1 MLEFNNIQK
10 ESEIGQDKLTESM
23 QNKNNS
29 SQIYKKKNKWILLIF
44 KNSFIIFSLK
54 YPNTIDMI

>member
-29 SQIYKKKNKWILLIF
+29 SQIYKKKNKWILLIYR
-44 KNSFIIFSLK
+44 NSFIIFCLK
-54 YPNTIDMI
+54 YPNTIDL

>member
-29 SQIYKKKNKWILLIF
+29 SQIQKKRINRF
-44 KNSFIIFSLK
+44 C
-54 YPNTIDMI
+54 